1 MSKQELTEFDV
12 IVGFGHTHVNQNTAE
27 FKALKAAIIKASQ
40 EVPAPRR
47 IRNHLYSQKL
57 KMEDYLKKENPPEI
71 IEVGTFLRRSIEAL
85 NITKAAFA
93 AYIGYKDS
101 NLSAV
106 MNGTRK
112 VSKDLALKLGSIF
125 YVSAA
130 VWLQI
135 QSKNEL
141 LAIMKEDREKYA
153 KYQLADL
160 LRE

>member
-27 FKALKAAIIKASQ
+27 FKALKAAIIKASKEIPEPQ
-40 EVPAPRR
+40 R

-57 KMEDYLKKENPPEI
+57 KMESYLAKENPPEI
-71 IEVGTFLRRSIEAL
+71 IPVGTFLKRFIEAL
-85 NITKAAFA
+85 NITKTAFA
-93 AYIGYKDS
+93 AYLGYKDS

-106 MNGTRK
+106 MNGKRK
-112 VSKDLALKLGSIF
+112 INLDLALKLGSIF
-125 YVSAA
+125 CVDPAL
-130 VWLQI
+130 WLQV

-141 LAIMKEDREKYA
+141 LAILAEDKEKYA

-160 LRE
+160 LGE

>member
-27 FKALKAAIIKASQ
+27 FKALKAAIIKASKAQ
-40 EVPAPRR
+40 PESER
-47 IRNHLYSQKL
+47 IENFLFKNRLQ
-57 KMEDYLKKENPPEI
+57 MESYLKKENPPEV
-71 IEVGTFLRRSIEAL
+71 IEVGTFIKRFIEAL
-85 NITKAAFA
+85 NITKTAFA

-106 MNGTRK
+106 MSGKRK
-112 VSKDLALKLGSIF
+112 INLDLALKLGNIF
-125 YVSAA
+125 RVDPAL
-130 VWLQI
+130 WLQV

-141 LAIMKEDREKYA
+141 LAILAEDKEKYA

-160 LRE
+160 LGE